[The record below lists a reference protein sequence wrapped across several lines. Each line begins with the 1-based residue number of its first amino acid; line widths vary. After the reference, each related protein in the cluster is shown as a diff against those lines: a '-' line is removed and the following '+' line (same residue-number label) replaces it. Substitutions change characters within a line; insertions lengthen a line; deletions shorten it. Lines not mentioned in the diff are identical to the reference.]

1 MRLMHLA
8 STRGRHRETGFHV
21 LVNPVAQAPDRNIQ
35 QFCRT
40 SAIAVAVSKRTQD
53 VSALDFS

>member
-8 STRGRHRETGFHV
+8 FTRGRHRETGFHV
-21 LVNPVAQAPDRNIQ
+21 PVEPVAQAPYGNIQ
-35 QFCRT
+35 QLGRT
-40 SAIAVAVSKRTQD
+40 SAITFAVSKRAQD